1 MQTMDVGNARDVAA
15 AGSGVTRHLR
25 PRADEGSDE
34 PLRVLRDAAR
44 ALSKALNAVR
54 ALELFGYAAPDFGRE
69 IDFYEE
75 VRRFEILL
83 IEQALRRSG
92 GNQARAASM
101 LGLKKTT
108 LNCKIKIYNIN
119 WRDAV

>member
-1 MQTMDVGNARDVAA
+1 MAR
-15 AGSGVTRHLR
+15 RLR
-25 PRADEGSDE
+25 PRADEGTDE
-34 PLRVLRDAAR
+34 PLCVLREAAR
-44 ALSKALNAVR
+44 ALSKALKAVR
-54 ALELFGYAAPDFGRE
+54 ALELFGSSVPDFGRE

-92 GNQARAASM
+92 GNQARAAAL

-108 LNCKIKIYNIN
+108 LNCKIKVYNIN
-119 WRDAV
+119 WRDAG